1 MWFEDRPSAIV
12 SSGYSVATSTSP
24 SGPFATVVTAVAM
37 ADVPGDFDLLV
48 DDDGAC
54 YHVQTTTNDPNA
66 MKGFAVTLLN
76 NAYTGPAVPKKSAP
90 FQGPMPA
97 EGPVFFKRGDTYYIL
112 GGTTC
117 CACRGGSSIYV
128 FVAPS
133 PLGPWR
139 YLSDVGSR
147 PSHTYNPNSPTNYVT
162 GAQAS
167 TVIQV
172 SDGKER
178 YVWARLFFKKNLN
191 LVMSF
196 FCGGFF
202 GGVSPYTCTLA
213 HHRPPTAG
221 RRSQFVSCSQGCTAA
236 LSDFCA
242 DDWANFSD
250 DIMPCIEGNNTYG
263 WEISGTLATM

>member
-1 MWFEDRPSAIV
+1 MLSLDHRPAGIEFRPHVVYNANTKTFVMWFEDRPSAIV

-90 FQGPMPA
+90 FQAPMPA

-139 YLSDVGSR
+139 YLSDIGSR

-178 YVWARLFFKKNLN
+178 YVWARLFFKKIW
-191 LVMSF
+191 
-196 FCGGFF
+196 GGF
-202 GGVSPYTCTLA
+202 GGFPLHVHTCT
-213 HHRPPTAG
+213 PPTTHCG
-221 RRSQFVSCSQGCTAA
+221 KTESICVLLSGLHGCTIRF
-236 LSDFCA
+236 LC
-242 DDWANFSD
+242 
-250 DIMPCIEGNNTYG
+250 
-263 WEISGTLATM
+263 

>member
-1 MWFEDRPSAIV
+1 MVYKTANFQNFTYLGAVLSLDHRPAGIEFRPHVVYNANTKTFVMWFEDRPSAIV

-90 FQGPMPA
+90 FQAPMPA

-172 SDGKER
+172 SDGKGR
-178 YVWARLFFKKNLN
+178 YVWARLFLI
-191 LVMSF
+191 F
-196 FCGGFF
+196 F
-202 GGVSPYTCTLA
+202 
-213 HHRPPTAG
+213 
-221 RRSQFVSCSQGCTAA
+221 
-236 LSDFCA
+236 
-242 DDWANFSD
+242 
-250 DIMPCIEGNNTYG
+250 
-263 WEISGTLATM
+263 